1 MTDIKRELETAYLS
15 LKEQNRIPFT
25 PDIALVLG
33 SGLGDYADSADFTKV
48 AEIPYSE
55 IEGFPVSTV
64 SGHDG
69 RFVFGTVGDKKV
81 VCMKGRV
88 HYYEGYP
95 VDKVVLPIRLM
106 QRMGAK
112 VLLLTNAAGGV
123 NPSYRPGDFVSIS
136 DHISSFMPS
145 PLIGPN
151 EDTFGV
157 RFPDMSQVYSLR
169 LRETLCECAQSLNID
184 LKEGVYVQLTGPNY
198 ETPAEIR
205 MVSKLGADLVG
216 MSTVIEAMAAR
227 HMGME
232 ICGISLVTNMACGVI
247 SGAVL
252 SHEEVKETAA
262 VAKERFTALVT
273 CFLKTLTISL

>member
-55 IEGFPVSTV
+55 IEGFPVSTI

>member
-1 MTDIKRELETAYLS
+1 MTDLKREIEYKYFD
-15 LKEQNRIPFT
+15 LKVYNRIPFE

-33 SGLGDYADSADFTKV
+33 SGLGDYADSEAFIKV

-88 HYYEGYP
+88 HYYEGYT

-106 QRMGAK
+106 RRMGAK
-112 VLLLTNAAGGV
+112 VLLLTNAAGGI
-123 NPSYRPGDFVSIS
+123 NPTYRPGDFVSIS

-151 EDTFGV
+151 EDSFGV
-157 RFPDMSQVYSLR
+157 RFPDMSQVSCASASWMRRAMISQTPLR
-169 LRETLCECAQSLNID
+169 N
-184 LKEGVYVQLTGPNY
+184 
-198 ETPAEIR
+198 
-205 MVSKLGADLVG
+205 VSV
-216 MSTVIEAMAAR
+216 SN
-227 HMGME
+227 
-232 ICGISLVTNMACGVI
+232 S
-247 SGAVL
+247 
-252 SHEEVKETAA
+252 VK
-262 VAKERFTALVT
+262 
-273 CFLKTLTISL
+273 SP

>member
-169 LRETLCECAQSLNID
+169 LRETLCECARSLNID

>member
-25 PDIALVLG
+25 PDIALALG

-69 RFVFGTVGDKKV
+69 RFVFGIVGDKKV

-169 LRETLCECAQSLNID
+169 LRETLCECARSLNID

-247 SGAVL
+247 SGAIL

>member
-123 NPSYRPGDFVSIS
+123 NTSYRPGDFVSIS

-169 LRETLCECAQSLNID
+169 LRETLCECAQRLNID

-232 ICGISLVTNMACGVI
+232 ICGISIVTNMACGVI